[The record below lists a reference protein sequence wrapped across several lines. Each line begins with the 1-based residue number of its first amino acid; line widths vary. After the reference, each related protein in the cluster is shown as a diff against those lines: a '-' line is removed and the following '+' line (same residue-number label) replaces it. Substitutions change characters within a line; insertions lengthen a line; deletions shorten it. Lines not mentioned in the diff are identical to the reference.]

1 MYKENRVSRT
11 DVRRGEKEG
20 KGMENGHIHLVPSTY
35 TPYV

>member
-20 KGMENGHIHLVPSTY
+20 KGMEN
-35 TPYV
+35 